1 MLDSLPFPT
10 SRFGSSVSSGVIAW
24 IGQKARDGSRPPLS
38 ANCQLLL
45 VNNCNDVRLFVLL
58 HHSTYLH
65 KLGSVL
71 PALCFVGVSF
81 AGCDRQAAVALM
93 TLGTMFIAGMYCG
106 FLSNHIDI
114 ASNYAGTLMALT
126 NTAATIP
133 GFIVPVFVGQMTHGN
148 VSYINI
154 CYDIYVPMTDCSFFI
169 IAKSRPVA
177 DYLFHNI
184 CNFDDRIFRIYFSGF
199 G

>member
-1 MLDSLPFPT
+1 MLDSLLSPI
-10 SRFGSSVSSGVIAW
+10 SRFGSSVSSGVTAW
-24 IGQKARDGSRPPLS
+24 IGRKARDGSRPPPS
-38 ANCQLLL
+38 ANCQPLSVSNYDDVIFILL
-45 VNNCNDVRLFVLL
+45 VTL
-58 HHSTYLH
+58 HFHQ
-65 KLGSVL
+65 LGSLL

-133 GFIVPVFVGQMTHGN
+133 GFIVPVFVGEMTHGN
-148 VSYINI
+148 VIYI
-154 CYDIYVPMTDCSFFI
+154 TSFTISF
-169 IAKSRPVA
+169 
-177 DYLFHNI
+177 L
-184 CNFDDRIFRIYFSGF
+184 C
-199 G
+199 